1 MKHTTHTLLAAV
13 GAATLALAA
22 VSCGDD
28 DEKYRSESPKIARIT
43 VSPLDGHTSI
53 RAGERFVATAVQ
65 SKTGVRLYKASYVWT
80 ATSSG
85 TGTASSKQNK
95 SEVVYDND
103 NGDATDTLVVT
114 EAGKYTLT
122 FSADYRPSG
131 STDNWISKNGSSFSE
146 SLDGGGTASY
156 SAGVTLFKIK
166 AVCTVNVL
174 PAQ

>member
-1 MKHTTHTLLAAV
+1 MRHTTHTLFAAV
-13 GAATLALAA
+13 CAAALVFAA
-22 VSCGDD
+22 ASCGDD
-28 DEKYRSESPKIARIT
+28 DEKYRSEPPKIARIT
-43 VSPLDGHTSI
+43 VSPHDGHTSI

-65 SKTGVRLYKASYVWT
+65 SKTGVNLYKATYVWT
-80 ATSSG
+80 AVSSG

-95 SEVVYDND
+95 GEVVYDND
-103 NGDATDTLVVT
+103 SGDCTDTLVVT

-131 STDNWISKNGSSFSE
+131 STENWISKNGSSFSE

-156 SAGVTLFKIK
+156 SAGVTLFRVK
-166 AVCTVNVL
+166 AVYSVNVL